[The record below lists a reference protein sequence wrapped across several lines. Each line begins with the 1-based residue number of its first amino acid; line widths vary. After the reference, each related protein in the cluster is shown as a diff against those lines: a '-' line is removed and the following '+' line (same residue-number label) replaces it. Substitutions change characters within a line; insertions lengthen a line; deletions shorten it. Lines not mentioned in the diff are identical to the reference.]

1 MIFDEDS
8 DPKTKKRKPLPLD
21 NLSVPELKE
30 YVEQLKQEIVRV
42 EENINKKEKHAQA
55 AAALFKS

>member
-8 DPKTKKRKPLPLD
+8 DPRVKKRRPLPLD

-30 YVEQLKQEIVRV
+30 YVDQLRQEIMRV
-42 EENINKKEKHAQA
+42 EENIEKKEKHAKA